1 MEEQFTNQHHSWE
14 KKMARS
20 KTLLT
25 WCLRAVWREDPALR
39 RIKSLQG
46 CRTARASSAIP
57 VFFTQK
63 ARLG

>member
-1 MEEQFTNQHHSWE
+1 
-14 KKMARS
+14 MARS

-25 WCLRAVWREDPALR
+25 WCLRVVWREDPALR
-39 RIKSLQG
+39 RIKSLHG
-46 CRTARASSAIP
+46 CRTARETSAIP